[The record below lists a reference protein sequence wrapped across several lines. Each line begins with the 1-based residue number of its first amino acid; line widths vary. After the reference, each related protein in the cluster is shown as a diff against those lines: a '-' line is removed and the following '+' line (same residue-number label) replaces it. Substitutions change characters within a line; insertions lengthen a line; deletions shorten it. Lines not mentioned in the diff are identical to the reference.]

1 MAEVAIVGRGSFGF
15 AAPSALSSPAVDD
28 DMAEKY
34 EWISMANDGMRA
46 RVFVNVQKKTGKAVY
61 EAKR

>member
-28 DMAEKY
+28 DMAEKC
-34 EWISMANDGMRA
+34 EWNSIGRMMECA
-46 RVFVNVQKKTGKAVY
+46 R
-61 EAKR
+61 ECL